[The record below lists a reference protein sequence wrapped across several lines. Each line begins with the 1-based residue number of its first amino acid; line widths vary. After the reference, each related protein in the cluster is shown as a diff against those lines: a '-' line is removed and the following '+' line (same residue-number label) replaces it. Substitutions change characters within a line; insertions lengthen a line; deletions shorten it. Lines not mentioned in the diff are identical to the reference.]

1 MRTAPTAQRGGRRT
15 LVPVALPLVPLLL
28 LAAIIATELTTRAGI
43 WLATLPTQRPAAVVP
58 RDPPPPDVNAGAR
71 VVVNRNLFAS
81 RPPQPERLAVGA
93 SRNGVTRMGPNT
105 WAIEPPP
112 RGPMSTECH
121 PKQARVAQVG
131 GGWVI
136 SDIRPGSIFDLAG
149 FQDGDRLEALDG
161 QPPSPNDLVSV
172 LDRLMLQGAVA
183 WSIDRPGGR
192 VEVHWQL
199 AERAQ

>member
-1 MRTAPTAQRGGRRT
+1 MARTT
-15 LVPVALPLVPLLL
+15 LHLLLLAL
-28 LAAIIATELTTRAGI
+28 LAAIIATEITTRAGI
-43 WLATLPTQRPAAVVP
+43 WLATRPTQRPASVVT
-58 RDPPPPDVNAGAR
+58 RDPPPPDASAGAR
-71 VVVNRNLFAS
+71 VVTSRNLFAS
-81 RPPQPERLAVGA
+81 RQPQPERLAVGT

-112 RGPMSTECH
+112 HGPMSTECH

-172 LDRLMLQGAVA
+172 LDRLVLQGAVA
-183 WSIDRPGGR
+183 WRIDRPGGR
-192 VEVHWQL
+192 IEVHWQL
-199 AERAQ
+199 AGRVQ